1 MRLTWR
7 DAITT
12 LLVIAVVVVYY
23 AYVNGTDLPIIDDV
37 RGALLVM
44 GAAGLGTCIVGG
56 SSGYVGRNSYTTLM
70 SILGIVAFAV
80 IAFGLITAAEWT
92 LTVLGIDIVLMWG
105 AALLY
110 RLFFA
115 PAQRTGPNPI

>member
-12 LLVIAVVVVYY
+12 LLVIAVVVSYY
-23 AYVNGTDLPIIDDV
+23 AYVNGTDLPIINDV

-56 SSGYVGRNSYTTLM
+56 SSGYVGRNSYTALM
-70 SILGIVAFAV
+70 SILGIGAFAV
-80 IAFGLITAAEWT
+80 IVIGLITAAEWT
-92 LTVLGIDIVLMWG
+92 LIVLGIVIVAMWG

-115 PAQRTGPNPI
+115 SGQQTGAHPV